1 VHLALFYFSLMR
13 NVYPSK
19 IDVWLFLLAV
29 GVPITV
35 WGMTW
40 FQEPNWLGSVILVPV
55 IAFILHLFLTTRYTI
70 EGKTLIIRCGFLY
83 RKKID
88 IQSILRIKE
97 TRNPLSSPATSLDR
111 LEIRYGKSGWVL
123 VSPRDKQGFVNA
135 LRRINERI
143 ELSAS

>member
-1 VHLALFYFSLMR
+1 MR
-13 NVYPSK
+13 VVFQSK
-19 IDVWLFLLAV
+19 IDTWLILVAA
-29 GVPITV
+29 GVPSAV
-35 WGMTW
+35 MVLSW
-40 FQEPNWLGSVILVPV
+40 FEEPWWLGSLILLPV
-55 IAFILHLFLTTRYTI
+55 IGFILHLFLNTTYTV